1 MNETLIFN
9 HLDFKFPEK
18 PVTMYFSKK
27 NDEGHVSDKLVTWQQ
42 MPREI
47 INLFGGCGGFDFSPE
62 PVFVGYKKQFEGFE
76 PVEIDFTV
84 EDNATFIRRYYRQM
98 LRMLLSRHDELMF
111 TKSGITDDLQVW
123 KRSDEEVRSVKYKGI
138 DVRLWPIDRFTLKV
152 RYDSFN
158 HCPYI
163 MVACDRPTLLFN
175 APLSKLLADD
185 GDPLDQTGDR
195 ITADMLR
202 LVMTKC
208 ETIDKHGGKRV
219 KRLIESLER
228 LQKLNKGY
236 DPTTTRAF
244 MTGRLKRYLGLD
256 REPARRSD
264 KSRYVKYLQKITDFK
279 DKYLADP
286 ELREVFIDL
295 AKDFREVNPL
305 QVGLV
310 EESKR
315 MLMFGGNT
323 KNPRQQMGINSGPA
337 KISPHKVVRLI
348 AIFPKSMHDE
358 TSRLLFDF
366 RNGKYPEYIRQK
378 SGKDVGS
385 LVQKQ
390 LSHFL
395 GTQVEYADK
404 PLHIE
409 FSDEGNPLPEITARL
424 QDEHYRNLDH
434 DVKYIGIYVTPIA
447 KYASEKSQK
456 MVYYKVKEA
465 FLNLGIP
472 TQCIEAKTMA
482 MGIGN
487 DIMKGR
493 LNFIYTLQNMAVA
506 MCAKLEGMPWLL
518 DETKKNDLVIGI
530 GAFRS
535 DDNTQ
540 YIGASFSFDNTG
552 AFNSYRYFAK
562 SQVPELMGSIEEAI
576 IEYASL
582 NDKPERLI
590 IHYYKQVSR
599 RNEFQ
604 PIEDMLHG
612 LSLDIPVY
620 IITINKTE
628 SEDVVVFDL
637 NSTYQDYSRN
647 TIQSFM
653 PNSGTY
659 INLGKTREGR
669 YRYLLYNNTRYGNER
684 FSPTDGFPFPIKLTI
699 NSNHTSGEPD
709 SQTIK
714 GLVGQVYQFSRIYW
728 KSVRQQGQPV
738 TVSYPSMIAEI
749 MPHFDNPTIYTN
761 ANCLWFL

>member
-9 HLDFKFPEK
+9 HLNFKFPEK
-18 PVTMYFSKK
+18 PVTMFFSKK
-27 NDEGHVSDKLVTWQQ
+27 NDEGRVSDKLDTLQQ
-42 MPREI
+42 MPREVI
-47 INLFGGCGGFDFSPE
+47 SLFAGCGGFDLSPK

-76 PVEIDFTV
+76 PVEIDFTM

-98 LRMLLSRHDELMF
+98 LKILLSRHDELMF

-123 KRSDEEVRSVKYKGI
+123 KQSEEKVKTVKYKGS

-175 APLSKLLADD
+175 APLSELLADD
-185 GDPLDQTGDR
+185 GEPFDQTGDR

-202 LVMTKC
+202 CVMTKR
-208 ETIDKHGGKRV
+208 EITDKHGEKRV
-219 KRLIESLER
+219 IRSIDRLER
-228 LQKLNKGY
+228 LQERNIGY

-256 REPARRSD
+256 REPPKRSD
-264 KSRYVKYLQKITDFK
+264 ESRYVKYMQKITEFK

-286 ELREVFIDL
+286 ELREVFLDL
-295 AKDFREVNPL
+295 DKDFREVNPL
-305 QVGLV
+305 QVGRV
-310 EESKR
+310 DESRR

-323 KNPRQQMGINSGPA
+323 KNLRQQAGINNGSA
-337 KISPHKVVRLI
+337 RICPHKVVKLI
-348 AIFPKSMHDE
+348 AIYPKSLHGE
-358 TSRLLFDF
+358 AAQLLSSF
-366 RNGKYPEYIRQK
+366 RNGSYPKYIREK
-378 SGKDVGS
+378 SGKDVGF

-390 LSHFL
+390 LSHYL

-404 PLHIE
+404 TLHIE
-409 FSDEGNPLPEITARL
+409 FSNESNPLPEITARL

-434 DVKYIGIYVTPIA
+434 NVKYIGIYVTPIA

-472 TQCIEAKTMA
+472 TQCIEAKTMT
-482 MGIGN
+482 MGIGS
-487 DIMKGR
+487 DITRGK

-540 YIGASFSFDNTG
+540 YIGAAFSFDNTG

-576 IEYASL
+576 LEYASI

-599 RNEFQ
+599 KNEFQ
-604 PIEDMLHG
+604 PIEDMLHS

-628 SEDVVVFDL
+628 SEDVVVFDQQ
-637 NSTYQDYSRN
+637 STYRN
-647 TIQSFM
+647 FKQEEMQSLM
-653 PNSGTY
+653 PYSGTY

-669 YRYLLYNNTRYGNER
+669 YCYLLYNNTRYGNDR

-699 NSNHTSGEPD
+699 NSNATAGEPD

-728 KSVRQQGQPV
+728 KSVKQQGQPV